1 MAINYSLGLR
11 SSIPYDK
18 NSEKKVYAY
27 AQMRELITLPK
38 LAKHI
43 CLHGS
48 PYGRDV
54 IIGVMTAV
62 VDCVRENLLEGN
74 KVQLGEMGAFYL
86 AFNSQGVDTA
96 EDFNPANNI
105 NQVRVRWERG
115 SAFADLTN
123 EAEFNYVTSRDQQAK
138 ARKEEKA
145 TLNAEMA
152 NGGTSGDDDGNNDND
167 GGITDGSGQTE

>member
-11 SSIPYDK
+11 SSSPSDK
-18 NSEKKVYAY
+18 NSEKKVYAS
-27 AQMRELITLPK
+27 AQMRELITLPQ

-54 IIGVMTAV
+54 VIGVITAV

-145 TLNAEMA
+145 TLNA
-152 NGGTSGDDDGNNDND
+152 GIVPGDSSGDD
-167 GGITDGSGQTE
+167 GGITGGSGQTE

>member
-11 SSIPYDK
+11 SSSPSDK
-18 NSEKKVYAY
+18 KSEKKVYAY
-27 AQMRELITLPK
+27 AQMRELITLPQ

-96 EDFNPANNI
+96 EEFNPANNI

-145 TLNAEMA
+145 TLNAGIVPA
-152 NGGTSGDDDGNNDND
+152 DSSGDD
-167 GGITDGSGQTE
+167 GGITGGSGQTE

>member
-54 IIGVMTAV
+54 IIGVITAV

-152 NGGTSGDDDGNNDND
+152 NGGTSGDDGNNDND
-167 GGITDGSGQTE
+167 GGITGGSGQTE

>member
-123 EAEFNYVTSRDQQAK
+123 EAKFNYVTSRDQQAK

-152 NGGTSGDDDGNNDND
+152 NGGTSGDDGNNDND
-167 GGITDGSGQTE
+167 GGITGGSGQTE

>member
-11 SSIPYDK
+11 SSSPSDK
-18 NSEKKVYAY
+18 KSEKKVYAY
-27 AQMRELITLPK
+27 AQMRELITLPQ

-54 IIGVMTAV
+54 VIGVITAV

-105 NQVRVRWERG
+105 TQVRVRWERG

-145 TLNAEMA
+145 TLNA
-152 NGGTSGDDDGNNDND
+152 GIVPSDSSGDD
-167 GGITDGSGQTE
+167 GGITGGSGQTE

>member
-11 SSIPYDK
+11 SSSPSDK
-18 NSEKKVYAY
+18 KSEKKVYAY
-27 AQMRELITLPK
+27 AQMRELITLPQ

-138 ARKEEKA
+138 AKKEEKA
-145 TLNAEMA
+145 TLNAGIVPA
-152 NGGTSGDDDGNNDND
+152 DSSGDD
-167 GGITDGSGQTE
+167 GGITGGSGQTE